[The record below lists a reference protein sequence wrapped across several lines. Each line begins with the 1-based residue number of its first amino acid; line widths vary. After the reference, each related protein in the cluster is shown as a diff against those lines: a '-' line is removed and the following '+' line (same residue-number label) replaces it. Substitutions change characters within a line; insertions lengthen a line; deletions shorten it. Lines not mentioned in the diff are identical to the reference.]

1 MLRNLCKN
9 TAGATAIEYGLIAS
23 VISVAAIGAFI
34 ALGGSAN
41 ATFSKVNTAY
51 EQVN

>member
-1 MLRNLCKN
+1 MLRKLLTN

-23 VISVAAIGAFI
+23 LISVAAIGAFI
-34 ALGGSAN
+34 ALGGSTN
-41 ATFSKVNTAY
+41 STMGKVHTAY